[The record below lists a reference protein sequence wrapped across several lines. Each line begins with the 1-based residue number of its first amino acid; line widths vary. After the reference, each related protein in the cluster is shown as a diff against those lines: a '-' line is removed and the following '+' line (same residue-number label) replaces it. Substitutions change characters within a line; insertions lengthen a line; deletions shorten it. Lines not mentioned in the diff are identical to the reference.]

1 MPILKNALDSIA
13 LGIEDYELAE
23 NDDRRFISCTRNI
36 FAGILLLFKHKLSDL
51 SPTGSDEILIKQK
64 IMPRLNGDQLLWVGE
79 GTKTVDV
86 QGIKDRFKH
95 LDIEVDWVRLDEIN
109 KYRNAIE
116 HYHSPALPAAVKKL
130 ISNSFLVIAD
140 FIRDYLDEDPRN
152 LLSPDVYDVMK
163 DIQEVYQKDKEFC
176 SDRFRSLTYFSNSI
190 YQLLVEA
197 NCLECDSD
205 LIGTADRDISA
216 DSTTYICRSCNEEY
230 SYEDFVTQS
239 FEKKYELTHR
249 DIANGAEDTSCAC
262 PECGGYFL
270 YHEGICAICGH
281 EDSLICD
288 LCEDKIHPSEVEVF
302 EGRCSYC
309 NYKWEKIMAE

>member
-116 HYHSPALPAAVKKL
+116 HYHSPALPTAVKKL

-152 LLSPDVYDVMK
+152 LLSPDV
-163 DIQEVYQKDKEFC
+163 
-176 SDRFRSLTYFSNSI
+176 L
-190 YQLLVEA
+190 
-197 NCLECDSD
+197 
-205 LIGTADRDISA
+205 
-216 DSTTYICRSCNEEY
+216 
-230 SYEDFVTQS
+230 
-239 FEKKYELTHR
+239 
-249 DIANGAEDTSCAC
+249 
-262 PECGGYFL
+262 
-270 YHEGICAICGH
+270 
-281 EDSLICD
+281 
-288 LCEDKIHPSEVEVF
+288 
-302 EGRCSYC
+302 
-309 NYKWEKIMAE
+309 